1 MRIWLGMLL
10 EYPWKCCILHYTAV
24 NWSFWLSLKSLFI
37 PVPNPLLVLLGQD
50 YSQMIC
56 FEMCLC
62 WVSLDLS
69 LCSVKLN
76 VMMEFE
82 WLASCLLCVNK
93 ILNRKTFGWCNFL
106 DWLLYTESTRPAY
119 RGIMNAFGHARALEA
134 ASSLTK
140 RHGRRNKKSPNC

>member
-1 MRIWLGMLL
+1 MGIWLCMLL
-10 EYPWKCCILHYTAV
+10 EYPWKCSILHYTAS

-62 WVSLDLS
+62 WVSLYLS
-69 LCSVKLN
+69 LCSVMLN
-76 VMMEFE
+76 VMMEFY

-93 ILNRKTFGWCNFL
+93 TLNRKTFGWCNFL
-106 DWLLYTESTRPAY
+106 DRMYTESTRPAY
-119 RGIMNAFGHARALEA
+119 RDIMNAFGHARALEA

>member
-1 MRIWLGMLL
+1 MGIWLGMLL
-10 EYPWKCCILHYTAV
+10 EYPWKCSILHYTAS

-62 WVSLDLS
+62 WVSLPLIMLS
-69 LCSVKLN
+69 DVK
-76 VMMEFE
+76 
-82 WLASCLLCVNK
+82 CHDGILLTC
-93 ILNRKTFGWCNFL
+93 ILLVVRKQNPKFGWCNFL
-106 DWLLYTESTRPAY
+106 DRMYTESTRPAY
-119 RGIMNAFGHARALEA
+119 RDIMNAFGHARALEA